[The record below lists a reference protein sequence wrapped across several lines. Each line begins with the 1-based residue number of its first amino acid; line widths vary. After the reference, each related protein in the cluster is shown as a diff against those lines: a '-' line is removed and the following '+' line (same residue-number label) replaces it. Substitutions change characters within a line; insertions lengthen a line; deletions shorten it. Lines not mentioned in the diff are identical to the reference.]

1 MPSPLS
7 IKVLLYKQTFKN
19 LHINIMS
26 PPLKGALICK
36 NLDQTDLNSRFIYTM
51 CQSYLQTSNP
61 ISDENTI
68 LMSTLMNIC
77 VKIE

>member
-1 MPSPLS
+1 MPSPFS
-7 IKVLLYKQTFKN
+7 IKVLLYKQAFKH
-19 LHINIMS
+19 LHIMS

-51 CQSYLQTSNP
+51 CQSYLQKSNP

-68 LMSTLMNIC
+68 LMSTLINIC